1 MPYIPITAAILTR
14 IKEGRTGL
22 KDPCIIC
29 GEPLN
34 LVFKENSFTEG
45 GHVHTLALTEE
56 VIRRAKKLSKR
67 DREAIMKRGTE

>member
-22 KDPCIIC
+22 KDPCVIC

-34 LVFKENSFTEG
+34 LIFEGNRLREG
-45 GHVHTLALTEE
+45 GHIHTLAVAEE

-67 DREAIMKRGTE
+67 DREAIMKRGDS